1 MAQYATQYATQS
13 VALSIPPIQIPP
25 IKIPP
30 FLRGMIRVYTPPSI
44 HIPPIQ
50 IPTSQDSPTDFD
62 FPSPPLQTPQQTSQ
76 QTSTATQTW
85 TSAISSIFLR
95 CLQCEIPLCRVEKGS
110 NPDICLSCETIQHD
124 MQNGK
129 IMPQCMACL
138 GNAWRAHRACQRYI
152 CRRCANNFEKCPS
165 CFKPLE

>member
-1 MAQYATQYATQS
+1 MREEKTTMAQST
-13 VALSIPPIQIPP
+13 LSIPPIQIPSIQIHP

-30 FLRGMIRVYTPPSI
+30 FLPGMIRVYTPPSI

-50 IPTSQDSPTDFD
+50 IPTSPDSPTDFD
-62 FPSPPLQTPQQTSQ
+62 FPSLTPPS
-76 QTSTATQTW
+76 STIATQTW
-85 TSAISSIFLR
+85 TSSISSIFLR
-95 CLQCEIPLCRVEKGS
+95 CLQCEIPLSRVEKGS
-110 NPDICLSCETIQHD
+110 NPDICRSCETIQYEVRW
-124 MQNGK
+124 NGK

-138 GNAWRAHRACQRYI
+138 GNAWRMHRACKRFI